1 MQLDGSSPRANSCF
15 GDSGGPAL
23 MRVED
28 GQDRG
33 HEHQHQ
39 PGHHP
44 RQKQK
49 VVGVSSWTGDFCE
62 DFSYY
67 VRLDQVAPFV
77 MREALRAR
85 HLQ

>member
-23 MRVED
+23 MRFESEA
-28 GQDRG
+28 
-33 HEHQHQ
+33 EHRHRH
-39 PGHHP
+39 GHHP
-44 RQKQK
+44 QQEQK

-77 MREALRAR
+77 MREAWHAR
-85 HLQ
+85 QQQ